1 MRLIAIISLLSLF
14 SFNST
19 AQNYKTID
27 KIIAQVG
34 DKVVLLSDLE
44 QQKVQARINEMNIT
58 RELECQILEEMLYSR
73 LLLNQALLDSVEI
86 SDAMV
91 DAEMENNLRVI
102 EQQIGGKENFEKFY
116 GKSYSQIK
124 EEFRGRMREKL
135 LSQEMERQITADI
148 SVTPKEVEDFYNSL
162 PVDSLPF
169 INSKLGFQQ
178 IVIYP
183 EISQVDRNRE
193 FEFLDKLR
201 LEIIEGKTTFSS
213 AAILHSEDPGSASNG
228 GYYEATRG
236 MMVPQ
241 FEATAFSLKPG
252 EVSEVFETDFGYH
265 IMQLI
270 ERKGNDY
277 TCRHILRVAKSS
289 SQSKIA
295 AAYRIDSCYQELF
308 NKKISWEDAVLKYSN
323 DENTKF
329 NNGIIMNPYTGETV
343 WSVENL
349 NQIDPQ
355 IFSVTDR
362 MKEGEFSKPGIY
374 DKNPINQ
381 TEGYRIIRLVSRTA
395 PHRANLNQDYT
406 LIKSATEQ
414 DKKQKVMTAWIDSK
428 IPNAYIK
435 IDPDFIN
442 CSFQNNWLRK

>member
-1 MRLIAIISLLSLF
+1 MKLFGVISLFTLLCFQS
-14 SFNST
+14 N

-34 DKVVLLSDLE
+34 DKVILLSDLE
-44 QQKVQARINEMNIT
+44 QQKIQARINEVKIT

-91 DAEMENNLRVI
+91 DGEMENNLRVI

-124 EEFRGRMREKL
+124 EEFRERMREKL

-148 SVTPKEVEDFYNSL
+148 SVTPKEVEDFFKSL
-162 PVDSLPF
+162 PLDSLPF

-183 EISQVDRNRE
+183 DITQEDKNRE
-193 FEFLDKLR
+193 FEFLNKLKQ
-201 LEIIEGKTTFSS
+201 EIMDGNTTFSS

-252 EVSEVFETDFGYH
+252 EVSEVFETDYGYH
-265 IMQLI
+265 IMQLVD
-270 ERKGNDY
+270 RKGNDY

-289 SQSKIA
+289 NKSKIA
-295 AAYRIDSCYQELF
+295 AAYKIDSCYQDLF
-308 NKKISWEDAVLKYSN
+308 NKRLTWEEAVTKYSN

-329 NNGIIMNPYTGETV
+329 NNGTIMNPYTGETV

-414 DKKQKVMTAWIDSK
+414 DKKQRVMNNWIDSK

-435 IDPDFIN
+435 IDPEFAN